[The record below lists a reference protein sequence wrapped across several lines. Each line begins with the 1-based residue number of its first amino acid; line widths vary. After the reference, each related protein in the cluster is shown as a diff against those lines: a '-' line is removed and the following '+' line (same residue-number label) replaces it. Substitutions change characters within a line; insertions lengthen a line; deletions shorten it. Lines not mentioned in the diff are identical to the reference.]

1 MPIYRYRCGDCGSI
15 SEILKLTAD
24 QEMRCGKCGGTDL
37 EKLITA
43 AYTKVVEPSS
53 AMGAGQTC
61 CGREE
66 RCEAPPCSYGECNRG

>member
-24 QEMRCGKCGGTDL
+24 QEMRCGKCGGTNL
-37 EKLITA
+37 EKLITTA
-43 AYTKVVEPSS
+43 HMKVAESS
-53 AMGAGQTC
+53 AMGAGRTC

-66 RCEAPPCSYGECNRG
+66 RCAMPPCSYGECNRG